1 MNESLVQYIE
11 SEIIPLYAAFDR
23 AHREDHARAVIGRAL
38 AMGRAYDIDED
49 MLYAAAACHDIGLA
63 VDRKTHHLESGKA
76 IRADRRLK
84 EWFAADQIETIAQAA
99 EDHRA
104 SATTPPRSIYGAL
117 VAEADRMIDPE
128 TIIRRTVQYGL
139 EHYPQLTHEEHYAR
153 MMSHLHE
160 KYGRGGY
167 LHLWLED
174 SPNAARLE
182 ELRAM
187 MTDEASM
194 RTLFERFFRQ

>member
-23 AHREDHARAVIGRAL
+23 AHREDHARAVIERAL

-84 EWFAADQIETIAQAA
+84 EWFTADQIETIAQAA

-104 SATTPPRSIYGAL
+104 S
-117 VAEADRMIDPE
+117 
-128 TIIRRTVQYGL
+128 
-139 EHYPQLTHEEHYAR
+139 
-153 MMSHLHE
+153 
-160 KYGRGGY
+160 
-167 LHLWLED
+167 
-174 SPNAARLE
+174 
-182 ELRAM
+182 
-187 MTDEASM
+187 
-194 RTLFERFFRQ
+194 